1 MKPTSQISPSQRG
14 LPRDDRAPGSH
25 QSFPLTDYFLQA
37 GAKSNSR
44 AVLPVTKSPAF
55 HKMSSGFFGPET
67 SRQYVAELLLFILI
81 TGISA
86 WPIIS
91 AIVAVIRLVRNY

>member
-1 MKPTSQISPSQRG
+1 
-14 LPRDDRAPGSH
+14 
-25 QSFPLTDYFLQA
+25 
-37 GAKSNSR
+37 
-44 AVLPVTKSPAF
+44 
-55 HKMSSGFFGPET
+55 MSSGFFGAET